1 MIKVKR
7 INGEEILV
15 NIGLIEVIEHHS
27 DTVITLT
34 TGNKILV
41 KDSLDEITSK
51 IIEFNRLSGNNKN
64 G

>member
-15 NIGLIEVIEHHS
+15 NISLIEIIEHHS

-51 IIEFNRLSGNNKN
+51 IIEFNKLSGKIKN